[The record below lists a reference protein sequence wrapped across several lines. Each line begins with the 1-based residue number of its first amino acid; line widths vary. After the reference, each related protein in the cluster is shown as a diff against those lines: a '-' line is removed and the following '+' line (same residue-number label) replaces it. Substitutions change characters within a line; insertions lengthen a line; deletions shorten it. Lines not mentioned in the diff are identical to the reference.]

1 MKIKIIAVGKIKEKY
16 LKDAIDEYKKRLS
29 KFCNLS
35 IVEVSESIAKV
46 ENDSNIKKSID
57 EESREI
63 ISKIKNEYVIALDI
77 DGKEYSTLEF
87 YNKFKDIKIKD
98 EFIKRPPSK
107 KKMSQKWR
115 YYRET
120 GKLNSPII
128 LDENLYLV
136 DGYTSYLI
144 AIADGIK
151 TVDIT
156 IRKEQWKWYIWLLFY

>member
-1 MKIKIIAVGKIKEKY
+1 MKIKIITVGKIKEKY

-35 IVEVSESIAKV
+35 IVEVNESIAKV

-87 YNKFKDIKIKD
+87 YNKFKDIKIKGAS
-98 EFIKRPPSK
+98 EISFIIGGSYGLSDAVK
-107 KKMSQKWR
+107 KKADLRLSFSKLTFPHQLFRVILMEQI
-115 YYRET
+115 YRIFKIE
-120 GKLNSPII
+120 GNEPYHK
-128 LDENLYLV
+128 
-136 DGYTSYLI
+136 
-144 AIADGIK
+144 
-151 TVDIT
+151 
-156 IRKEQWKWYIWLLFY
+156 